1 MSLADKI
8 TYALQSKE
16 LIKDAIIHKK
26 ATVTPTEKL
35 RDYPQSINSIPTGS
49 GPSPGSG
56 KADNVSW
63 GVLPIIQRNI
73 ISLNNP
79 QQSNI
84 PTALLP
90 QKIIQR
96 DIISLNDLQQSNMP
110 TVLLPQ
116 KIIRTLNYADMKIF
130 QCVVSLYDDTSLYM
144 QLSYDYDTSLKYNAI
159 APAHTDN
166 LSSRE
171 QTSYSAYGDNVRKTF
186 KYSDPNISGYDVDIK
201 YQTESTNYDW
211 VCIYANIEPTDS
223 NYNNS
228 ISGKLGG
235 SLATKQYH
243 IEGNTMYIYFRS
255 DGSAS
260 NYFGFWAD
268 ITPTYITPPAPH
280 WADTILPIP
289 EKEGYTFIGWYQDAE
304 LTIPVTSDIILT
316 SAKQF
321 YAKWE
326 RS

>member
-16 LIKDAIIHKK
+16 LIKDAIIYKK

-63 GVLPIIQRNI
+63 GVLPIIQR
-73 ISLNNP
+73 
-79 QQSNI
+79 
-84 PTALLP
+84 
-90 QKIIQR
+90 
-96 DIISLNDLQQSNMP
+96 DIISLNGLQQSNMP
-110 TVLLPQ
+110 TALLPQ
-116 KIIRTLNYADMKIF
+116 KIIRTLNYADMEIF

-201 YQTESTNYDW
+201 YQTESTSFDW

-243 IEGNTMYIYFRS
+243 IEGDTMYIYFRS
-255 DGSAS
+255 DGSS
-260 NYFGFWAD
+260 SSYFGFWAD

-316 SAKQF
+316 STRQF

-326 RS
+326 RG

>member
-16 LIKDAIIHKK
+16 LIKDAIIYKK

-49 GPSPGSG
+49 GPSPGPG

-63 GVLPIIQRNI
+63 GVLP
-73 ISLNNP
+73 
-79 QQSNI
+79 
-84 PTALLP
+84 
-90 QKIIQR
+90 IIQR

-116 KIIRTLNYADMKIF
+116 KIIRTLNYADMEIF

-144 QLSYDYDTSLKYNAI
+144 QLSYDYNTSLKYNAI
-159 APAHTDN
+159 VPAHTDN

-171 QTSYSAYGDNVRKTF
+171 QTSYNAYGNNVRKTF

-201 YQTESTNYDW
+201 YQTESTSYDW

-243 IEGNTMYIYFRS
+243 IEGDTMYIYFRS

-260 NYFGFWAD
+260 SYFGFWAD

-304 LTIPVTSDIILT
+304 LIIPVTSDIILT

>member
-16 LIKDAIIHKK
+16 LIKDAIIYKK

-49 GPSPGSG
+49 GPSPGPG

-63 GVLPIIQRNI
+63 GVLP
-73 ISLNNP
+73 
-79 QQSNI
+79 
-84 PTALLP
+84 
-90 QKIIQR
+90 IIQR

-116 KIIRTLNYADMKIF
+116 KIIRTLNYADMEIF

-159 APAHTDN
+159 ASAHTDN

-171 QTSYSAYGDNVRKTF
+171 QTSYNAYGDNVRKTF

-211 VCIYANIEPTDS
+211 VCIYANVEPTDS

-260 NYFGFWAD
+260 SYFGFWAD

>member
-49 GPSPGSG
+49 GPSPGPG

-63 GVLPIIQRNI
+63 GVLPIIQR
-73 ISLNNP
+73 
-79 QQSNI
+79 
-84 PTALLP
+84 
-90 QKIIQR
+90 
-96 DIISLNDLQQSNMP
+96 DIISLNDLQQSNIP
-110 TVLLPQ
+110 TILLPQ
-116 KIIRTLNYADMKIF
+116 KIIRTLNYADMEIF

-144 QLSYDYDTSLKYNAI
+144 QLSYDYDTPLKYTAI

-201 YQTESTNYDW
+201 YQTEGTSYDW
-211 VCIYANIEPTDS
+211 VCIYADVKPTDS

-255 DGSAS
+255 DGSSS

>member
-16 LIKDAIIHKK
+16 LIKDAIIYKK

-63 GVLPIIQRNI
+63 GVLPTIQRNI

-90 QKIIQR
+90 QKII
-96 DIISLNDLQQSNMP
+96 
-110 TVLLPQ
+110 
-116 KIIRTLNYADMKIF
+116 RTLNYADMKIF
-130 QCVVSLYDDTSLYM
+130 QCIVSLYDDTSLYM
-144 QLSYDYDTSLKYNAI
+144 QLSYDYDTSLKYTAI

-171 QTSYSAYGDNVRKTF
+171 QTSYNAYGDNVRKTF

-211 VCIYANIEPTDS
+211 VCIYANVEPTDS

-255 DGSAS
+255 DGSSS

-304 LTIPVTSDIILT
+304 LTTPVTSDIILT

>member
-16 LIKDAIIHKK
+16 LIKDAIIYKK

-49 GPSPGSG
+49 GPSPGPG

-63 GVLPIIQRNI
+63 GVLPIIQR
-73 ISLNNP
+73 
-79 QQSNI
+79 
-84 PTALLP
+84 
-90 QKIIQR
+90 
-96 DIISLNDLQQSNMP
+96 DIISLNDLQQSNIP
-110 TVLLPQ
+110 TILLPQ
-116 KIIRTLNYADMKIF
+116 KIIRTLNYADMEIF

-159 APAHTDN
+159 VPAHTDN

-211 VCIYANIEPTDS
+211 VCIYANVEPTDS

-243 IEGNTMYIYFRS
+243 IEGDTMYIYFRS

>member
-16 LIKDAIIHKK
+16 LIKDAIIYKK

-49 GPSPGSG
+49 GPSPGPG

-63 GVLPIIQRNI
+63 GVLP
-73 ISLNNP
+73 
-79 QQSNI
+79 
-84 PTALLP
+84 
-90 QKIIQR
+90 IIQR

-130 QCVVSLYDDTSLYM
+130 QCIVSLYDDTSLYM

-171 QTSYSAYGDNVRKTF
+171 QTSYNAYGDNVRKTF

-243 IEGNTMYIYFRS
+243 IEGDTMYIYFRS
-255 DGSAS
+255 DGSSS

>member
-16 LIKDAIIHKK
+16 LIKDAIIYKK
-26 ATVTPTEKL
+26 ATVIPTEKL

-49 GPSPGSG
+49 GPSPGPG

-63 GVLPIIQRNI
+63 GVLP
-73 ISLNNP
+73 
-79 QQSNI
+79 
-84 PTALLP
+84 
-90 QKIIQR
+90 IIQR

-110 TVLLPQ
+110 TALLPQ
-116 KIIRTLNYADMKIF
+116 KIIRTLNYADMEIF

-144 QLSYDYDTSLKYNAI
+144 QLSYDYYTSLKYKAI

-171 QTSYSAYGDNVRKTF
+171 QTSYNAYGDNVRKTF

-211 VCIYANIEPTDS
+211 VCIYANVEPTDS

-255 DGSAS
+255 DGSS
-260 NYFGFWAD
+260 SSYFGFWAD

>member
-16 LIKDAIIHKK
+16 LIKDAIIYKK

-49 GPSPGSG
+49 GPSPGPG

-63 GVLPIIQRNI
+63 GVLP
-73 ISLNNP
+73 
-79 QQSNI
+79 
-84 PTALLP
+84 
-90 QKIIQR
+90 IIQR

-110 TVLLPQ
+110 TALLPQ
-116 KIIRTLNYADMKIF
+116 KIIRTLNYADMEIF

-144 QLSYDYDTSLKYNAI
+144 QLSYDYNTSLKYNAI
-159 APAHTDN
+159 IPAHTDN

-171 QTSYSAYGDNVRKTF
+171 QTSYNAYGDNVRKTF

-211 VCIYANIEPTDS
+211 VCIYANVKPTDS

-243 IEGNTMYIYFRS
+243 IEGDTMYIYFRS
-255 DGSAS
+255 DGSS
-260 NYFGFWAD
+260 SSYFGFWAD

>member
-16 LIKDAIIHKK
+16 LIKDAIIYKK

-73 ISLNNP
+73 ISLN
-79 QQSNI
+79 
-84 PTALLP
+84 
-90 QKIIQR
+90 
-96 DIISLNDLQQSNMP
+96 DLQQSNML
-110 TVLLPQ
+110 TALLPQ
-116 KIIRTLNYADMKIF
+116 KIIRTLNYADMEIF

-159 APAHTDN
+159 VPAHTDN

-171 QTSYSAYGDNVRKTF
+171 QTSYNAYGDNVRKIF
-186 KYSDPNISGYDVDIK
+186 KYSDPNISGYEVDIK
-201 YQTESTNYDW
+201 YQTESTSFDW
-211 VCIYANIEPTDS
+211 VCVYANVKPTDS

-243 IEGNTMYIYFRS
+243 IEGDTMYIYFRS

-260 NYFGFWAD
+260 SYFGFWAD

>member
-16 LIKDAIIHKK
+16 LIKDAIIYKK

-63 GVLPIIQRNI
+63 GVLPIIQR
-73 ISLNNP
+73 
-79 QQSNI
+79 
-84 PTALLP
+84 
-90 QKIIQR
+90 

-110 TVLLPQ
+110 TALLPQ
-116 KIIRTLNYADMKIF
+116 KIIRTLNYADMEIF

-171 QTSYSAYGDNVRKTF
+171 QTSYNAYGDNVRKTF

-201 YQTESTNYDW
+201 YQTESTSYDW
-211 VCIYANIEPTDS
+211 VCIYANVEPTDS

-255 DGSAS
+255 DGSSS

>member
-16 LIKDAIIHKK
+16 LIKNAIIYKK
-26 ATVTPTEKL
+26 ATVIPTEKL
-35 RDYPQSINSIPTGS
+35 RDYPQSINSIPTRS

-63 GVLPIIQRNI
+63 GVLPIIQR
-73 ISLNNP
+73 
-79 QQSNI
+79 
-84 PTALLP
+84 
-90 QKIIQR
+90 

-110 TVLLPQ
+110 TALLPQ
-116 KIIRTLNYADMKIF
+116 KIIRTLNYADMEIF

-211 VCIYANIEPTDS
+211 VCIYANVEPTDS

-243 IEGNTMYIYFRS
+243 IEGDTMYIYFRS

-260 NYFGFWAD
+260 SYFGFWAD
-268 ITPTYITPPAPH
+268 ITPTYITTPAPH

>member
-16 LIKDAIIHKK
+16 LIKDAIIYKK

-49 GPSPGSG
+49 GPSPGPG

-63 GVLPIIQRNI
+63 GVLP
-73 ISLNNP
+73 
-79 QQSNI
+79 
-84 PTALLP
+84 
-90 QKIIQR
+90 IIQR

-110 TVLLPQ
+110 TALLPQ
-116 KIIRTLNYADMKIF
+116 KIIRTLNYADMEIF

-159 APAHTDN
+159 VSAHTDN

-171 QTSYSAYGDNVRKTF
+171 QTSYNAYGDNVRKTF

-211 VCIYANIEPTDS
+211 VCIYANVEPTDS

-260 NYFGFWAD
+260 SYFGFWAD

>member
-16 LIKDAIIHKK
+16 LIKDAIIYKK

-49 GPSPGSG
+49 GPSPGPG

-63 GVLPIIQRNI
+63 GVLP
-73 ISLNNP
+73 
-79 QQSNI
+79 
-84 PTALLP
+84 
-90 QKIIQR
+90 IIQR

-110 TVLLPQ
+110 TALLPQ
-116 KIIRTLNYADMKIF
+116 KIIRTLNYADMEIF

-144 QLSYDYDTSLKYNAI
+144 QLSYDYNTPLKYNAI

-171 QTSYSAYGDNVRKTF
+171 QTSYNAYGDNVRKTF

-211 VCIYANIEPTDS
+211 VCIYANVEPTDS

-260 NYFGFWAD
+260 SYFGFWAD

>member
-16 LIKDAIIHKK
+16 LIKDAIIYKK

-49 GPSPGSG
+49 GPSPGPG

-63 GVLPIIQRNI
+63 GVLP
-73 ISLNNP
+73 
-79 QQSNI
+79 
-84 PTALLP
+84 
-90 QKIIQR
+90 IIQR

-116 KIIRTLNYADMKIF
+116 KIIRTLNYADMEIF

-159 APAHTDN
+159 ASAHTDN
-166 LSSRE
+166 LLSRE
-171 QTSYSAYGDNVRKTF
+171 QTSYNAYGDNVRKTF

-201 YQTESTNYDW
+201 YQTESTSFDW

-255 DGSAS
+255 DSSSS

>member
-16 LIKDAIIHKK
+16 LIKNAIIYKK
-26 ATVTPTEKL
+26 ATVIPTEKL

-49 GPSPGSG
+49 GPSPGPG

-63 GVLPIIQRNI
+63 GVLP
-73 ISLNNP
+73 
-79 QQSNI
+79 
-84 PTALLP
+84 
-90 QKIIQR
+90 IIQR

-110 TVLLPQ
+110 TALLPQ
-116 KIIRTLNYADMKIF
+116 KIIRTLNYADMEIF

-159 APAHTDN
+159 VPAHTDN

-171 QTSYSAYGDNVRKTF
+171 QTSYNAYGDNVRKTF

-243 IEGNTMYIYFRS
+243 IEGDTMYIYFRS

>member
-16 LIKDAIIHKK
+16 LIKDAIIYKK

-49 GPSPGSG
+49 GPSPGPG

-63 GVLPIIQRNI
+63 GVLPIIQR
-73 ISLNNP
+73 
-79 QQSNI
+79 
-84 PTALLP
+84 
-90 QKIIQR
+90 
-96 DIISLNDLQQSNMP
+96 DIISLNGLQQSNMP
-110 TVLLPQ
+110 TALLPQ
-116 KIIRTLNYADMKIF
+116 KIIRTLNYADMEIF

-171 QTSYSAYGDNVRKTF
+171 QTSYNAYGDNVRKTF

-211 VCIYANIEPTDS
+211 VCIYANVEPTDS

-243 IEGNTMYIYFRS
+243 IEGDTMYIYFRS

>member
-16 LIKDAIIHKK
+16 LIKDAIIYKK

-49 GPSPGSG
+49 GPSPGPG

-63 GVLPIIQRNI
+63 GVLPIIQR
-73 ISLNNP
+73 
-79 QQSNI
+79 
-84 PTALLP
+84 
-90 QKIIQR
+90 
-96 DIISLNDLQQSNMP
+96 DIISLNGLQQSNMP

-144 QLSYDYDTSLKYNAI
+144 QSSYDYDTPLKYNAI
-159 APAHTDN
+159 VPAHTDN

-171 QTSYSAYGDNVRKTF
+171 QTSYNAYGDNVRKTF

-211 VCIYANIEPTDS
+211 VCIYANVEPTDS

-255 DGSAS
+255 DGSSS

>member
-16 LIKDAIIHKK
+16 LIKDAIIYKK

-49 GPSPGSG
+49 GPSPGPG

-63 GVLPIIQRNI
+63 GVLPIIQR
-73 ISLNNP
+73 
-79 QQSNI
+79 
-84 PTALLP
+84 
-90 QKIIQR
+90 
-96 DIISLNDLQQSNMP
+96 DIISLNGLQQSNMP
-110 TVLLPQ
+110 TALLPQ
-116 KIIRTLNYADMKIF
+116 KIIRTLNYADMEIF

-171 QTSYSAYGDNVRKTF
+171 QTSYNAYGDNVRKTF

-211 VCIYANIEPTDS
+211 VCIYANVEPTDS

-243 IEGNTMYIYFRS
+243 IEGDTMYIYFRS
-255 DGSAS
+255 DGSS
-260 NYFGFWAD
+260 SSYFGFWAD
-268 ITPTYITPPAPH
+268 ITPTYITPPASH

>member
-16 LIKDAIIHKK
+16 LIKDAIIYKK

-49 GPSPGSG
+49 GPSPGPG

-63 GVLPIIQRNI
+63 GVLP
-73 ISLNNP
+73 
-79 QQSNI
+79 
-84 PTALLP
+84 
-90 QKIIQR
+90 IIQR

-110 TVLLPQ
+110 TALLPQ
-116 KIIRTLNYADMKIF
+116 KIIRTLNYADMEIF

-159 APAHTDN
+159 ASAHTDN

-171 QTSYSAYGDNVRKTF
+171 QTSYNAYGDNVRKTF

-201 YQTESTNYDW
+201 YQTENISYDW
-211 VCIYANIEPTDS
+211 VCIYANVEPTDS

-235 SLATKQYH
+235 SLTTKQYH

-326 RS
+326 RG

>member
-16 LIKDAIIHKK
+16 LIKDAIIYKK

-63 GVLPIIQRNI
+63 GVLPIIQR
-73 ISLNNP
+73 
-79 QQSNI
+79 
-84 PTALLP
+84 
-90 QKIIQR
+90 

-116 KIIRTLNYADMKIF
+116 KIIRTLNYADMEIF

-171 QTSYSAYGDNVRKTF
+171 QTSYNAYGDNVRKTF

-211 VCIYANIEPTDS
+211 VCIYANVEPTDS

-260 NYFGFWAD
+260 SYFGFWAD

>member
-16 LIKDAIIHKK
+16 LIKDAIIYKK

-49 GPSPGSG
+49 GPSPGPG

-63 GVLPIIQRNI
+63 GVLP
-73 ISLNNP
+73 
-79 QQSNI
+79 
-84 PTALLP
+84 
-90 QKIIQR
+90 IIQR

-110 TVLLPQ
+110 TALLPQ
-116 KIIRTLNYADMKIF
+116 KIIRTLNYADMEIF

-144 QLSYDYDTSLKYNAI
+144 QLSYDYDTSLKYKAI
-159 APAHTDN
+159 VPAHTDN

-171 QTSYSAYGDNVRKTF
+171 QTSYNAYGDNVRKTF

-211 VCIYANIEPTDS
+211 VCIYANVEPTDS

-255 DGSAS
+255 DGSSS

>member
-16 LIKDAIIHKK
+16 LIKDAIIYKK

-63 GVLPIIQRNI
+63 GVLPIIQR
-73 ISLNNP
+73 
-79 QQSNI
+79 
-84 PTALLP
+84 
-90 QKIIQR
+90 
-96 DIISLNDLQQSNMP
+96 DIISLNGLQQSNMP
-110 TVLLPQ
+110 TALLPQ
-116 KIIRTLNYADMKIF
+116 KIIRTLNYADMEIF

-171 QTSYSAYGDNVRKTF
+171 QTSYNAYGDNVRKTF
-186 KYSDPNISGYDVDIK
+186 KYSDPNISSYDVDIK
-201 YQTESTNYDW
+201 YQTESTSYDW

-243 IEGNTMYIYFRS
+243 IEGDTMYIYFRS
-255 DGSAS
+255 DGSS
-260 NYFGFWAD
+260 SSYFGFWAD

-316 SAKQF
+316 STRQF

>member
-16 LIKDAIIHKK
+16 LIKDAIIYKK

-35 RDYPQSINSIPTGS
+35 RDYPQSINSIPTRS
-49 GPSPGSG
+49 GPSPGPG

-63 GVLPIIQRNI
+63 GVLP
-73 ISLNNP
+73 
-79 QQSNI
+79 
-84 PTALLP
+84 
-90 QKIIQR
+90 IIQR

-110 TVLLPQ
+110 TTLLPQ
-116 KIIRTLNYADMKIF
+116 KIIRTLNYADMEIF

-159 APAHTDN
+159 ASAHTDN
-166 LSSRE
+166 LLSRE
-171 QTSYSAYGDNVRKTF
+171 QTSYNAYGDNVRKTF

-211 VCIYANIEPTDS
+211 VCIYANVEPTDS

-243 IEGNTMYIYFRS
+243 IEGDTMYIYFRS
-255 DGSAS
+255 DGSS
-260 NYFGFWAD
+260 SSYFGFWAD

>member
-16 LIKDAIIHKK
+16 LIKDAIIYKK

-49 GPSPGSG
+49 GPSPGPG

-63 GVLPIIQRNI
+63 GVLP
-73 ISLNNP
+73 
-79 QQSNI
+79 
-84 PTALLP
+84 
-90 QKIIQR
+90 IIQR

-110 TVLLPQ
+110 TALLPQ

-201 YQTESTNYDW
+201 YQTESTDYDW

-228 ISGKLGG
+228 ISGKLGD
-235 SLATKQYH
+235 SLGTKQYH
-243 IEGNTMYIYFRS
+243 IEGDTMYIYFRS

>member
-8 TYALQSKE
+8 TYALQSKK
-16 LIKDAIIHKK
+16 LIKDAIIYKK

-49 GPSPGSG
+49 GPSPGSS

-63 GVLPIIQRNI
+63 GVLP
-73 ISLNNP
+73 
-79 QQSNI
+79 
-84 PTALLP
+84 
-90 QKIIQR
+90 IIQR

-110 TVLLPQ
+110 TALLPQ
-116 KIIRTLNYADMKIF
+116 KIIRTLNYADMEIF

-171 QTSYSAYGDNVRKTF
+171 QTSYNAYGDNVRKTF

-201 YQTESTNYDW
+201 YQTESTSYDW

-255 DGSAS
+255 DGSS
-260 NYFGFWAD
+260 SSYFGFWAD

>member
-16 LIKDAIIHKK
+16 LIKDAIIYKK

-63 GVLPIIQRNI
+63 GVLPIIQRDI

-84 PTALLP
+84 PTA
-90 QKIIQR
+90 
-96 DIISLNDLQQSNMP
+96 
-110 TVLLPQ
+110 LLPQ

-144 QLSYDYDTSLKYNAI
+144 QLSYDYNTPLKYTAI

-171 QTSYSAYGDNVRKTF
+171 QTSYNAYGDNVRKTF
-186 KYSDPNISGYDVDIK
+186 KYNDPNISGYDVDIK

-211 VCIYANIEPTDS
+211 VCIYANVEPTDS

-255 DGSAS
+255 DGSSS

-289 EKEGYTFIGWYQDAE
+289 EKEGYTFIGWYQDTE

>member
-16 LIKDAIIHKK
+16 LIKDAIIYKK

-49 GPSPGSG
+49 GPSPGPG

-63 GVLPIIQRNI
+63 GVLP
-73 ISLNNP
+73 
-79 QQSNI
+79 
-84 PTALLP
+84 
-90 QKIIQR
+90 IIQR

-110 TVLLPQ
+110 TTLLPQ
-116 KIIRTLNYADMKIF
+116 KIIRTLNYADMEIF

-211 VCIYANIEPTDS
+211 VCIYANVEPTDS

-243 IEGNTMYIYFRS
+243 IEGDTMYIYFRS
-255 DGSAS
+255 DGSS
-260 NYFGFWAD
+260 SSYFGFWAD

>member
-16 LIKDAIIHKK
+16 LIKDAIIYKK
-26 ATVTPTEKL
+26 ATVIPTEKL
-35 RDYPQSINSIPTGS
+35 RDYPQSINSIPTRS
-49 GPSPGSG
+49 GPSPGPG

-63 GVLPIIQRNI
+63 GVLP
-73 ISLNNP
+73 
-79 QQSNI
+79 
-84 PTALLP
+84 
-90 QKIIQR
+90 IIQR

-116 KIIRTLNYADMKIF
+116 KIIRTLNYADMEIF

-144 QLSYDYDTSLKYNAI
+144 QLSYDYDTSLKYKAI
-159 APAHTDN
+159 VPAHTDN

-171 QTSYSAYGDNVRKTF
+171 QTSYNAYGDNVRKTF

-211 VCIYANIEPTDS
+211 VCIYANVEPTDS

-243 IEGNTMYIYFRS
+243 IEGDTMYIYFRS
-255 DGSAS
+255 DGSSS

>member
-16 LIKDAIIHKK
+16 LIKDAIIYKK

-49 GPSPGSG
+49 GPSPGPG

-63 GVLPIIQRNI
+63 GVLP
-73 ISLNNP
+73 
-79 QQSNI
+79 
-84 PTALLP
+84 
-90 QKIIQR
+90 IIQR

-110 TVLLPQ
+110 TALLPQ
-116 KIIRTLNYADMKIF
+116 KIIRTLNYADMEIF

-159 APAHTDN
+159 VPAHTDN

-171 QTSYSAYGDNVRKTF
+171 QTSYNAYGDNVRKTF

-211 VCIYANIEPTDS
+211 VCIYANVEPTDS

-243 IEGNTMYIYFRS
+243 IEGDTMYIYFRS
-255 DGSAS
+255 DGSSS

-268 ITPTYITPPAPH
+268 ITPTYIAPPAPH

>member
-16 LIKDAIIHKK
+16 LIKDAIIYKK

-49 GPSPGSG
+49 GPSPGPG

-63 GVLPIIQRNI
+63 GVLP
-73 ISLNNP
+73 
-79 QQSNI
+79 
-84 PTALLP
+84 
-90 QKIIQR
+90 IIQR

-110 TVLLPQ
+110 TALLPQ
-116 KIIRTLNYADMKIF
+116 KIIRTLNYADMEIF

-159 APAHTDN
+159 VPAHTDN

-211 VCIYANIEPTDS
+211 VCIYANVEPTDS

-260 NYFGFWAD
+260 SYFGFWAD

>member
-16 LIKDAIIHKK
+16 LIKDAIIYKK

-49 GPSPGSG
+49 GPSPGPG

-63 GVLPIIQRNI
+63 GVLPI
-73 ISLNNP
+73 
-79 QQSNI
+79 
-84 PTALLP
+84 T
-90 QKIIQR
+90 QR

-116 KIIRTLNYADMKIF
+116 KIIRTLNYADMEIF

-171 QTSYSAYGDNVRKTF
+171 QTSYNAYGDNVRKTF

-211 VCIYANIEPTDS
+211 VCIYANVEPTDS

-243 IEGNTMYIYFRS
+243 IEGDTMYIYFRS
-255 DGSAS
+255 DGSS
-260 NYFGFWAD
+260 SSYFGFWAD

-289 EKEGYTFIGWYQDAE
+289 EKEGYAFIGWYQDAE
-304 LTIPVTSDIILT
+304 LTIPVTSNIILT

>member
-16 LIKDAIIHKK
+16 LIKDAIIYKK
-26 ATVTPTEKL
+26 ATVTPAEKL
-35 RDYPQSINSIPTGS
+35 RDYPQSINSIPTRS
-49 GPSPGSG
+49 GPSPGPG

-63 GVLPIIQRNI
+63 GVLP
-73 ISLNNP
+73 
-79 QQSNI
+79 
-84 PTALLP
+84 
-90 QKIIQR
+90 IIQR

-110 TVLLPQ
+110 TALLPQ
-116 KIIRTLNYADMKIF
+116 KIIRTLNYADMEIF

-211 VCIYANIEPTDS
+211 VCIYANVEPTDS

-255 DGSAS
+255 DGSS
-260 NYFGFWAD
+260 SSYFGFWAD

>member
-16 LIKDAIIHKK
+16 LIKDAIIYKK

-49 GPSPGSG
+49 GPSPGPG

-63 GVLPIIQRNI
+63 GVLP
-73 ISLNNP
+73 
-79 QQSNI
+79 
-84 PTALLP
+84 
-90 QKIIQR
+90 IIQR

-110 TVLLPQ
+110 TALLPQ
-116 KIIRTLNYADMKIF
+116 KIIRTLNYADMEIF

-211 VCIYANIEPTDS
+211 VCIYANVEPTDS

-243 IEGNTMYIYFRS
+243 IEGDTMYIYFRS
-255 DGSAS
+255 DGSSS

>member
-16 LIKDAIIHKK
+16 LIKDAIIYKK

-49 GPSPGSG
+49 GPSPGPG

-63 GVLPIIQRNI
+63 GVLP
-73 ISLNNP
+73 
-79 QQSNI
+79 
-84 PTALLP
+84 
-90 QKIIQR
+90 IIQR

-116 KIIRTLNYADMKIF
+116 KIIRTLNYADMEIF
-130 QCVVSLYDDTSLYM
+130 QCVVSLYDDASLYM

-159 APAHTDN
+159 VPAHTDN

-171 QTSYSAYGDNVRKTF
+171 QTSYNAYGDNVRKTF

-211 VCIYANIEPTDS
+211 VCIYANIKPTDN

-243 IEGNTMYIYFRS
+243 IEDDTMYIYFRS
-255 DGSAS
+255 DGSGS

>member
-16 LIKDAIIHKK
+16 LIKDAIIYKK

-35 RDYPQSINSIPTGS
+35 RDYPQSINSIPTRS
-49 GPSPGSG
+49 GPSPGPG

-73 ISLNNP
+73 ISLN
-79 QQSNI
+79 
-84 PTALLP
+84 
-90 QKIIQR
+90 
-96 DIISLNDLQQSNMP
+96 DLQQSNMP
-110 TVLLPQ
+110 TALLPQ

-130 QCVVSLYDDTSLYM
+130 QCIVSLYDDTSLYM
-144 QLSYDYDTSLKYNAI
+144 QLSYDYNTPLKYNAI

-171 QTSYSAYGDNVRKTF
+171 QTSYNAYGNNVRKTF
-186 KYSDPNISGYDVDIK
+186 KYIDPNISGYDVDIK
-201 YQTESTNYDW
+201 YQTESTSCDW
-211 VCIYANIEPTDS
+211 VCIYANVEPTDS

-243 IEGNTMYIYFRS
+243 IEGDTMYIYFRS

-260 NYFGFWAD
+260 SYFGFWAD

>member
-16 LIKDAIIHKK
+16 LIKDAIIYKK

-49 GPSPGSG
+49 GPSPGPG

-63 GVLPIIQRNI
+63 GVLPIIQR
-73 ISLNNP
+73 
-79 QQSNI
+79 
-84 PTALLP
+84 
-90 QKIIQR
+90 
-96 DIISLNDLQQSNMP
+96 DIISLNGLQQSNMP
-110 TVLLPQ
+110 TALLPQ
-116 KIIRTLNYADMKIF
+116 KIIRTLNYADMEIF

-159 APAHTDN
+159 ASAHTDN

-171 QTSYSAYGDNVRKTF
+171 QTSYNAYGDNVRKTF

-201 YQTESTNYDW
+201 YQTESTDYDW
-211 VCIYANIEPTDS
+211 VCIYANVEPTDS

-243 IEGNTMYIYFRS
+243 IEGDTMYIYFRS

-260 NYFGFWAD
+260 SYFGFWAD

>member
-16 LIKDAIIHKK
+16 LIKDAIIYKK

-49 GPSPGSG
+49 GPSPGLG

-63 GVLPIIQRNI
+63 GVLP
-73 ISLNNP
+73 
-79 QQSNI
+79 
-84 PTALLP
+84 
-90 QKIIQR
+90 IIQR

-110 TVLLPQ
+110 TALLPQ
-116 KIIRTLNYADMKIF
+116 KIIRTLNYADMEIF

-201 YQTESTNYDW
+201 YQTESTSFDW

-255 DGSAS
+255 DGSS
-260 NYFGFWAD
+260 SSYFGFWAD

>member
-16 LIKDAIIHKK
+16 LIKDAIIYKK

-49 GPSPGSG
+49 GPSPGPG

-63 GVLPIIQRNI
+63 GVLPIIQR
-73 ISLNNP
+73 
-79 QQSNI
+79 
-84 PTALLP
+84 
-90 QKIIQR
+90 
-96 DIISLNDLQQSNMP
+96 DIISLNGLQQSNMP
-110 TVLLPQ
+110 TALLPQ
-116 KIIRTLNYADMKIF
+116 KIIRTLNYADMEIF

-159 APAHTDN
+159 VSAHTDN
-166 LSSRE
+166 LLSRE
-171 QTSYSAYGDNVRKTF
+171 QTSYNAYGDNVRKTF

-243 IEGNTMYIYFRS
+243 IEGDTMYIYFRS
-255 DGSAS
+255 DGSSS

>member
-16 LIKDAIIHKK
+16 LIKDAIIYKK

-49 GPSPGSG
+49 GPSPGPG

-63 GVLPIIQRNI
+63 GVLP
-73 ISLNNP
+73 
-79 QQSNI
+79 
-84 PTALLP
+84 
-90 QKIIQR
+90 IIQR

-110 TVLLPQ
+110 TALLPQ
-116 KIIRTLNYADMKIF
+116 KIIRTLNYADMEIF

-144 QLSYDYDTSLKYNAI
+144 QLSYDYDTSLKYKAI
-159 APAHTDN
+159 VPAHTDN

-171 QTSYSAYGDNVRKTF
+171 QTSYNAYGDNVRKTF

-255 DGSAS
+255 DGSS
-260 NYFGFWAD
+260 SSYFGFWAD

-316 SAKQF
+316 STRQF